1 MRVPRAVLPL
11 KYEYIIVGQ
20 VLSEHKDEI
29 YEMTE
34 EEFVKVVMYKA
45 RGSMNV
51 FRVME
56 IYHALM
62 EEAGLMPLYEDMKK

>member
-11 KYEYIIVGQ
+11 KNEYIVIGHIF
-20 VLSEHKDEI
+20 SEYQDKI

-34 EEFVKVVMYKA
+34 EEFTKVVMTKG
-45 RGSMNV
+45 RGCMNV

>member
-1 MRVPRAVLPL
+1 M
-11 KYEYIIVGQ
+11 KYEYIVLGQ
-20 VLSEHKDEI
+20 ILSDYKDKI
-29 YEMTE
+29 YDMTE
-34 EEFVKVVMYKA
+34 EEFVKVVMTKA